1 MKKLLLL
8 IACVCA
14 VSINAMEPV
23 AASGSFGQ
31 ASGEDVVTT
40 QVEVYTVSTIK
51 EFKRFFNTEPDPNKV
66 PNFEFGQLT
75 PDNCQTVLKEAT
87 GQHQGLKVIADMNL
101 LLKRQ
106 TAQEEIFYLGL
117 LQTIKDKLETVIPAD
132 SIYDKEVSTF
142 SDFQMFFKRQP
153 DLCTIIK
160 FKFNKLTS
168 EEREKVFKE
177 ANGQHQGLEE
187 LTHMVVLSGQEI
199 KQFKVTPEII
209 LYLEMLKKITNSL
222 ALQLPTE

>member
-8 IACVCA
+8 IACACII
-14 VSINAMEPV
+14 SINAMEPV

-75 PDNCQTVLKEAT
+75 PDNSQTVLKEAT
-87 GQHQGLKVIADMNL
+87 GQHQGLKAITGMDL

-106 TAQEEIFYLGL
+106 TAPKEIFYLGL
-117 LQTIKDKLETVIPAD
+117 LQTIKNKLEPIVPAD
-132 SIYDKEVSTF
+132 LIYDKKVSTF
-142 SDFQMFFKRQP
+142 SDFQMFFKKQP

-168 EEREKVFKE
+168 DEREKVFQE
-177 ANGQHQGLEE
+177 AEGQHQGLEE
-187 LTHMVVLSGQEI
+187 LTHMVVLSGQEV

-209 LYLEMLKKITNSL
+209 LYLEMLKKITDSL
-222 ALQLPTE
+222 ASKSSTE